1 MVPVS
6 GGEQKMAWRIDL
18 EKSYIEKALEYAEGS
33 ATRASNQKGL
43 NEMIRQLHQKDAK
56 LFRDARVSMTEVK

>member
-1 MVPVS
+1 
-6 GGEQKMAWRIDL
+6 MALRVELDR
-18 EKSYIEKALEYAEGS
+18 SYLEKALEYAEGS

-56 LFRDARVSMTEVK
+56 IFRDARLGITESK

>member
-1 MVPVS
+1 
-6 GGEQKMAWRIDL
+6 MAYRVDL
-18 EKSYIEKALEYAEGS
+18 EKSYLEKALEYAEGS

-56 LFRDARVSMTEVK
+56 LFRDARQSLTEVK

>member
-1 MVPVS
+1 
-6 GGEQKMAWRIDL
+6 MAFRVEL
-18 EKSYIEKALEYAEGS
+18 AKEYLEKALEYAEGS

-56 LFRDARVSMTEVK
+56 LFRDARVSMQEVK

>member
-1 MVPVS
+1 
-6 GGEQKMAWRIDL
+6 MAWRVEL
-18 EKSYIEKALEYAEGS
+18 EKSYLEKALEYAEGS

-56 LFRDARVSMTEVK
+56 IFRDARANLTEVK

>member
-1 MVPVS
+1 MPY
-6 GGEQKMAWRIDL
+6 RIEIAKEYL
-18 EKSYIEKALEYAEGS
+18 EKALEYAEGS

-56 LFRDARVSMTEVK
+56 IFRDARLGIQECK

>member
-1 MVPVS
+1 MVPES
-6 GGEQKMAWRIDL
+6 DGGHKMPWRLDL
-18 EKSYIEKALEYAEGS
+18 DKAYIEKALEYAEGS

-56 LFRDARVSMTEVK
+56 LFRDARVTMTEVK

>member
-1 MVPVS
+1 
-6 GGEQKMAWRIDL
+6 MAYRVDL
-18 EKSYIEKALEYAEGS
+18 AKDYLEKALEYAEGS

-56 LFRDARVSMTEVK
+56 LFRDARMSITEIK

>member
-1 MVPVS
+1 MPYRV
-6 GGEQKMAWRIDL
+6 DL
-18 EKSYIEKALEYAEGS
+18 AKDYLEKALEYAEGS

-56 LFRDARVSMTEVK
+56 LFRDARVTMQECK